1 MVADGLADQ
10 QTAGVLERLTN
21 LFPARNLTNAG
32 MSGVVLENHE
42 IAGEKRP
49 VRPAEI
55 EQHAVATGD
64 GNHLKLGYQG
74 RGHSCSPC
82 VDRAGMMGS
91 TQRGRRNAVG
101 ARAPRASVRLL
112 LLQRAAR
119 EEDKVATLG

>member
-21 LFPARNLTNAG
+21 LFPARDLTNAG

-55 EQHAVATGD
+55 KQHAVATGD

-74 RGHSCSPC
+74 RGHSCSPL
-82 VDRAGMMGS
+82 S
-91 TQRGRRNAVG
+91 LIHISEPT
-101 ARAPRASVRLL
+101 RLL
-112 LLQRAAR
+112 SISYAVFCL
-119 EEDKVATLG
+119 KKK